1 MSVLLLADAA
11 DLTAIKQANRSQVA
25 RHVTGLFLISLHKTT
40 RLIPSINLIILQAPS
55 SNV

>member
-11 DLTAIKQANRSQVA
+11 DLTANKQANRFQVA
-25 RHVTGLFLISLHKTT
+25 RHVAGLFLISLHKTA

>member
-11 DLTAIKQANRSQVA
+11 DLTAIKQANKFQVA
-25 RHVTGLFLISLHKTT
+25 RRVSGLFLISLHKAA